1 MAQITAEM
9 VRKLRERSGLPMM
22 DCKAALTETAGD
34 EEAAMEL
41 LRKRGAA
48 AAEKKAGRAM
58 GEGRVGAYVDSA
70 KGACALVEVQCET
83 APVSNNPM
91 FRELVDKLARHAA
104 STGTQDVAA
113 LLEEKFVDDP
123 SMAVRDLLHD
133 VLNRLREN
141 IQITRV
147 FHRTGGGV
155 ATYVHHTGKIGV
167 CLLTEQATD
176 NTELLN
182 DVCMHIAALQPDA
195 LTREQIPA
203 AMVEKEKEIAREQI
217 LASGKPEAMVD
228 KILTGKINRWYSERV
243 LLEQPFVK
251 DDKQTVA
258 KVLEAAKIKVT
269 DFVRLQVGVA

>member
-1 MAQITAEM
+1 MAEITAEM

-22 DCKAALTETAGD
+22 DCKKALTETGGD

-48 AAEKKAGRAM
+48 AAEKKAGRAT
-58 GEGRVGAYVDSA
+58 GEGRIGAYVDTA
-70 KGACALVEVQCET
+70 KGAGALVEVLCET
-83 APVSNNPM
+83 APVANNPL
-91 FRELVDKLARHAA
+91 FRELADKLARQAA
-104 STGTQDVAA
+104 ATGTSDAAA
-113 LLEEKFVDDP
+113 LLEGKLVEDP
-123 SMAVRDLLHD
+123 SMTGRDLLHD

-141 IQITRV
+141 IQVNRV
-147 FHRTGGGV
+147 VYRAGGGV

-167 CLLTEQATD
+167 IVVTEQATS

-203 AMVEKEKEIAREQI
+203 ATVEKEKEIAREQI
-217 LASGKPEAMVD
+217 LASGKPANMVE
-228 KILTGKINRWYSERV
+228 KILEGKINRWYSERV

-258 KVLEAAKIKVT
+258 KVLEAAKIKLT
-269 DFVRLQVGVA
+269 DYVRLQVGC

>member
-1 MAQITAEM
+1 MAEITAEM

-22 DCKAALTETAGD
+22 DCKKALTETGGD
-34 EEAAMEL
+34 EQAAMEL

-48 AAEKKAGRAM
+48 AAEKKAGRAT
-58 GEGRVGAYVDSA
+58 GEGRIGAFVDPA
-70 KGACALVEVQCET
+70 KGACALVEVLCET
-83 APVSNNPM
+83 APVANNPM
-91 FRELVDKLARHAA
+91 FRELADKLARQAA
-104 STGTQDVAA
+104 ATGTTDPAA

-123 SMAVRDLLHD
+123 SVAVRDLLHD

-141 IQITRV
+141 IQVTRV
-147 FHRTGGGV
+147 FHRTGGGR

-167 CLLTEQATD
+167 LVVTEQATD
-176 NTELLN
+176 NAELLN

-203 AMVEKEKEIAREQI
+203 AVVEKEKEIAREQI
-217 LASGKPEAMVD
+217 LASGKPENMVE
-228 KILTGKINRWYSERV
+228 KILEGKINRWYGERV

-258 KVLEAAKIKVT
+258 KILEAAKIKVN